1 MEYAAGSSR
10 KDPGQG
16 HINLL
21 PSDVVITEAPM
32 RQFEPCHCCKMYD
45 RPCLRSSSKEK
56 KSEHSE
62 VLEEYTNPRPEIN
75 WKQEKTQNVYSDFL
89 MPPSQLPM
97 GLKDDQVDCRTSKLG
112 AGSIDL
118 SGWEITCTEFSPRGR
133 RQVRS
138 TTDVD
143 PAIRARTRSPVRS
156 SMRSKKKCRCTGC
169 QPCFKCGEYGH
180 FIRDCR
186 SSTWK
191 DPPNSVSTSNNLN
204 WTKILSGVRMSGGDS
219 SNLLR
224 MLAAQYEPS
233 TQGQRSNKQCD
244 RNKSGTWY
252 HREGMVHT
260 ECATP
265 KKVSKGKSVWGR

>member
-1 MEYAAGSSR
+1 
-10 KDPGQG
+10 
-16 HINLL
+16 
-21 PSDVVITEAPM
+21 
-32 RQFEPCHCCKMYD
+32 
-45 RPCLRSSSKEK
+45 
-56 KSEHSE
+56 
-62 VLEEYTNPRPEIN
+62 
-75 WKQEKTQNVYSDFL
+75 

-97 GLKDDQVDCRTSKLG
+97 ELKDPHVECMALKSSGYD
-112 AGSIDL
+112 IDL

-143 PAIRARTRSPVRS
+143 PAIRARTRSPIPS

-204 WTKILSGVRMSGGDS
+204 WTKILSNVRMSGGDS
-219 SNLLR
+219 SHLLQ
-224 MLAAQYEPS
+224 MLAAQYEPP
-233 TQGQRSNKQCD
+233 TQG
-244 RNKSGTWY
+244 
-252 HREGMVHT
+252 
-260 ECATP
+260 
-265 KKVSKGKSVWGR
+265 

>member
-1 MEYAAGSSR
+1 
-10 KDPGQG
+10 
-16 HINLL
+16 
-21 PSDVVITEAPM
+21 
-32 RQFEPCHCCKMYD
+32 
-45 RPCLRSSSKEK
+45 
-56 KSEHSE
+56 
-62 VLEEYTNPRPEIN
+62 
-75 WKQEKTQNVYSDFL
+75 
-89 MPPSQLPM
+89 M
-97 GLKDDQVDCRTSKLG
+97 GLKDHQVNCRTPKLG
-112 AGSIDL
+112 ASSIDL

-143 PAIRARTRSPVRS
+143 PAKRARTRSPVRS

-204 WTKILSGVRMSGGDS
+204 GAKILSSVRMSGGDS
-219 SNLLR
+219 SNLLQ

-244 RNKSGTWY
+244 REKFRTWY
-252 HREGMVHT
+252 HREEMVHA

-265 KKVSKGKSVWGR
+265 RKIPKVSQLGKVIFG